1 MVCKGVS
8 QVSTKVRSQYDQ
20 AIRAAL
26 HNASGI
32 AWDTCHKIY
41 VLMDDEQM
49 EKMAEYGYDPL
60 IKATDSTPEEMF
72 NLLRDWYD
80 NSCGLRFIS
89 TVKTVELGSG
99 FYDIIGQEDEEW

>member
-1 MVCKGVS
+1 M
-8 QVSTKVRSQYDQ
+8 STKEKRQYDE
-20 AIRAAL
+20 AIRTAL

-41 VLMDDEQM
+41 ILMDDEQM

-89 TVKTVELGSG
+89 TVKTVEFGAG
-99 FYDIIGQEDEEW
+99 FYDIVGQEDEEW

>member
-1 MVCKGVS
+1 MVCKGVP
-8 QVSTKVRSQYDQ
+8 QVSTKVKSQYDE
-20 AIRAAL
+20 AIRTAL

-41 VLMDDEQM
+41 ILMDDEQM
-49 EKMAEYGYDPL
+49 EKTAEYGYDPL

-99 FYDIIGQEDEEW
+99 FYDIVGQEDKEW

>member
-1 MVCKGVS
+1 M
-8 QVSTKVRSQYDQ
+8 STKVKSQYDE
-20 AIRAAL
+20 AIRTAL

-41 VLMDDEQM
+41 ILMDDEQM
-49 EKMAEYGYDPL
+49 EKTAEYGYDPL

-99 FYDIIGQEDEEW
+99 FYDIVGQEDKEW